1 MSKENVKQMFGK
13 MEKDVQLQKKYAEMM
28 QTLQKETEK
37 ILADKLVELGQTV
50 GFVFSKDDLIAA
62 RAELIDNVNANKEL
76 SDKDLEKVA
85 GGGITKAGTVVFSIA
100 SVGIGC
106 AMLSIA
112 TSTQSYGCAGQL
124 SIDGTC

>member
-28 QTLQKETEK
+28 QTLQKENEK
-37 ILADKLVELGQTV
+37 NLADKLVELGQTV
-50 GFVFSKDDLIAA
+50 GLVFSKDDLIAA

-85 GGGITKAGTVVFSIA
+85 GGGITKVGTVFFSIT

-106 AMLSIA
+106 AALSIA
-112 TSTQSYGCAGQL
+112 SSTRSYGCAGQL